1 MLHFEW
7 DDSKDLEN
15 QRKHGVP
22 FSLAQHAFSDP
33 QRIVADDLVHSA
45 LEKRFYCYGKV
56 GEGIMTVRFT
66 YRKDK
71 VRIIGAGYWRK
82 GKKTYDSENQIHE

>member
-7 DDSKDLEN
+7 DESKDVEN
-15 QRKHGVP
+15 QEKHGVS
-22 FSLAQHAFSDP
+22 FGSAQHAFSDP
-33 QRIVADDLVHSA
+33 RRVIAKDLTHSA
-45 LEKRFYCYGKV
+45 LEERFYCYGKV
-56 GEGIMTVRFT
+56 GGGIMTVRFT

-82 GKKTYDSENQIHE
+82 GKKIYES